1 MCNEEAIATHLF
13 LEPDPAVGQHL
24 RECADCLGTAAM
36 MRLYADVDDIESDGD
51 ELDRLILR
59 WIRGDHHESHP
70 SAATIAAAVIDG
82 AVPASTGCRYCEAVA
97 AYAVELIR

>member
-1 MCNEEAIATHLF
+1 MCNEQAIAEHVF
-13 LEPDPAVGQHL
+13 LSPDPAVSRHL
-24 RECADCLGTAAM
+24 RECADCLAMAAM

-51 ELDRLILR
+51 ELDRLIMR
-59 WIRGDHHESHP
+59 WIRGDHGEGHS

-82 AVPASTGCRYCEAVA
+82 TPVVAECRYCEAVA